1 MRTELAPA
9 STGGSDRGRPRGLP
23 AARRWTVLLLLG
35 GLASCVAPDGG
46 TGSGPAG
53 GPAGAAAGGLVDG
66 GRREPLPPVSA
77 PMVAEPQYVR
87 FKAEE
92 TRLVSV
98 VDDGR
103 NVYLEFRGPVAADLE
118 FFDQDG
124 RSLPGVS
131 AGRVVAVPGLHP
143 GLLVRDGERA
153 SFAAPNPRAA
163 GLPPPPLPAGQDHV
177 EARAR
182 LENRGGLMQAM
193 QRALDA
199 ARGRMSA
206 DAAARSSSVGGP
218 PGAILAPIPPAPQF
232 GPYAPTAGM
241 ASPPAAQ
248 SAPRTHSPVSAY
260 LPGQAYPAR
269 SASPASSSAASAASA
284 AAGTPRLVASLSLA
298 PLALANASTAAP
310 EQGLI
315 RIFFASASRAIV
327 APEDGLGM
335 LLKEAARAD
344 EIRVT
349 GFTDAIGSPAT
360 NDALAR
366 ARAEAVV
373 QILLRR
379 GIPRERIFSSAIA
392 GGAFIA
398 DNATDRGRALN
409 RRAEVVL
416 LKNGAPLVL
425 ASGAAGWR

>member
-23 AARRWTVLLLLG
+23 ASRRWTVLLLLLG

-77 PMVAEPQYVR
+77 PRVAEPRYVR

-218 PGAILAPIPPAPQF
+218 PGAIVAPIPPAPQF
-232 GPYAPTAGM
+232 GPYAQPAGM
-241 ASPPAAQ
+241 
-248 SAPRTHSPVSAY
+248 
-260 LPGQAYPAR
+260 
-269 SASPASSSAASAASA
+269 AASAASA
-284 AAGTPRLVASLSLA
+284 AAGTSRLVASLSLA

-360 NDALAR
+360 NAALAR